1 MAVVILYFH
10 KLNLSHQ
17 RKWRREKDTWILWS
31 KVLVACL
38 PAAVI
43 GLKFDDYLDAHFYN
57 FLTVS
62 IMLIVYGLLLLSLKT
77 K

>member
-10 KLNLSHQ
+10 KLNPFSP
-17 RKWRREKDTWILWS
+17 KKNGEEKKILGFFGL

-57 FLTVS
+57 F
-62 IMLIVYGLLLLSLKT
+62 
-77 K
+77 